1 MTVGESVHINTPSVA
16 GAAIA
21 DALVTDGASGT
32 AVRDGAVQRRHGVAA
47 APAGA
52 PADAPPAGAVD
63 QPADHGAR
71 SPASGRTDSDRLNRL
86 RAGVLGANDGIVSTA
101 ALILGVAGAT
111 GARAPILLAG
121 SVGLLA
127 GAMSMGVGEYV
138 SVSAQRDAER
148 ALGHRPDGFVNPV
161 QASVASFVS
170 FVLGAAIPLVGVL
183 ISTTAWITVIAVT
196 VALTITGAVS
206 SRLGRAPAR
215 RAVIR
220 NVVGGLVAMAVTF
233 GLGSL
238 VGRLF

>member
-1 MTVGESVHINTPSVA
+1 M
-16 GAAIA
+16 
-21 DALVTDGASGT
+21 
-32 AVRDGAVQRRHGVAA
+32 
-47 APAGA
+47 
-52 PADAPPAGAVD
+52 
-63 QPADHGAR
+63 
-71 SPASGRTDSDRLNRL
+71 
-86 RAGVLGANDGIVSTA
+86 LGANDGIVSTA

-148 ALGHRPDGFVNPV
+148 ALGHRPDGLVNPA

-196 VALTITGAVS
+196 
-206 SRLGRAPAR
+206 
-215 RAVIR
+215 
-220 NVVGGLVAMAVTF
+220 F

>member
-1 MTVGESVHINTPSVA
+1 
-16 GAAIA
+16 
-21 DALVTDGASGT
+21 
-32 AVRDGAVQRRHGVAA
+32 
-47 APAGA
+47 
-52 PADAPPAGAVD
+52 
-63 QPADHGAR
+63 
-71 SPASGRTDSDRLNRL
+71 
-86 RAGVLGANDGIVSTA
+86 
-101 ALILGVAGAT
+101 
-111 GARAPILLAG
+111 
-121 SVGLLA
+121 
-127 GAMSMGVGEYV
+127 MSMGVGEYD